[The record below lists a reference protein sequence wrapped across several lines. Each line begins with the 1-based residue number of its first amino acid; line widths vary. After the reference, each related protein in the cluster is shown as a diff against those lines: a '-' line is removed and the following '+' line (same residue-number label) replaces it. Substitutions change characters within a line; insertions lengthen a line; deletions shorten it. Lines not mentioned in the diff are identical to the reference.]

1 MSNHKWKKVDTTCR
15 KDDNGNPFKYKR
27 DAKVAREARL
37 NNLRNGNKLK
47 ETKEKDIMLKDLWK
61 HYLKHDSKDRAT
73 ATVTKYSSLWKN
85 HICEKFGNK
94 RISEISTN
102 DMNNYLS
109 DLYLEG
115 TYSYKYVE
123 SFLKMFYMLFALAY
137 SMDMIDTDRFTKI
150 FLNKKSRVHM
160 PKMTQEDKEYYD
172 NIETYTDF
180 EIEKINAVMKDT
192 NLYTSFL
199 MALYLGLRVSEVF
212 ATRWQDIDWNKKTIR
227 IYQQMNYYDK
237 MFHLGE
243 VKSLSSVREIDI
255 PDKLHEHLLEKWKFH
270 NSVKDN
276 LNYHNNEIV
285 IDDRNNKE
293 QLVGSDFINRKEDG
307 TLLTINSVKYWSKKV
322 EEQTEIELRYHALRR
337 THLSK
342 LAGLGVPPVELMKRA
357 GHKKYETTMRY
368 YIKDTKET
376 HDVLLNAINSL
387 NVIEKQI
394 EITSNDGI
402 IKIPEHVY
410 KAYLN
415 ATAQIP
421 H

>member
-1 MSNHKWKKVDTTCR
+1 
-15 KDDNGNPFKYKR
+15 
-27 DAKVAREARL
+27 
-37 NNLRNGNKLK
+37 
-47 ETKEKDIMLKDLWK
+47 
-61 HYLKHDSKDRAT
+61 
-73 ATVTKYSSLWKN
+73 
-85 HICEKFGNK
+85 
-94 RISEISTN
+94 
-102 DMNNYLS
+102 
-109 DLYLEG
+109 
-115 TYSYKYVE
+115 
-123 SFLKMFYMLFALAY
+123 
-137 SMDMIDTDRFTKI
+137 
-150 FLNKKSRVHM
+150 
-160 PKMTQEDKEYYD
+160 
-172 NIETYTDF
+172 
-180 EIEKINAVMKDT
+180 
-192 NLYTSFL
+192 
-199 MALYLGLRVSEVF
+199 
-212 ATRWQDIDWNKKTIR
+212 
-227 IYQQMNYYDK
+227 MNYYDK

-394 EITSNDGI
+394 EITTNDGI